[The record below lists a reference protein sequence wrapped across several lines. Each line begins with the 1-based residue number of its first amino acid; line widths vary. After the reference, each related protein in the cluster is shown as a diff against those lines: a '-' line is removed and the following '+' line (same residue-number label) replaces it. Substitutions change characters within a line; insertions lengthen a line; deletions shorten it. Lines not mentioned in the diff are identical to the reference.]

1 MGLVLNAMLAFQ
13 RVARLVE
20 LMGMWMVGFWGGPLV
35 GHLAALWEQ
44 RKDVLEAVMW
54 VYVRGE
60 RMDILSA
67 VLKDMTMAVKM
78 ESV

>member
-44 RKDVLEAVMW
+44 RKDVAVMW
-54 VYVRGE
+54 VYVMG
-60 RMDILSA
+60 ILSA
-67 VLKDMTMAVKM
+67 VRKDMIMAVKM